1 MDISVIPELLP
12 SKKMK
17 YSLIISFMMA
27 LYSCSNE
34 PAVLITRDRTDPA
47 LSLHGDTLYY
57 QQTRYSGNLLSRNA
71 NGDSAFLFSYINGLQ
86 HGIQKS
92 WYDNKN
98 TSEIRFYDKGMKT
111 GIHKGYW
118 EDGRPRFEYEF
129 KEGEHHGT
137 LKEWYKN
144 GQAYKFFH
152 YDKGY
157 EEGSQK
163 MWWENGVIRANYVV
177 KNGRRYGL
185 IGLKLCINT
194 ENATSK

>member
-1 MDISVIPELLP
+1 
-12 SKKMK
+12 MK
-17 YSLIISFMMA
+17 YSLIISF
-27 LYSCSNE
+27 LLTLCSCSNE
-34 PAVLITRDRTDPA
+34 PTVLLTRDRTDPA
-47 LSLHGDTLYY
+47 FSLHGDTLYY
-57 QQTRYSGNLLSRNA
+57 LQTKYSGYLLDRNA
-71 NGDSAFLFSYINGLQ
+71 NGDSVYFAVYLNGLQ

-92 WYDNKN
+92 WYTNKAL
-98 TSEIRFYDKGMKT
+98 SEIRFFDRGVKT

-129 KEGEHHGT
+129 QGGEHHGT

-144 GQAYKFFH
+144 GQAYKCFH

-163 MWWENGVIRANYVV
+163 MWWENGGIRANYVV

-185 IGLKLCINT
+185 IGLKLCVNPENT
-194 ENATSK
+194 VSK